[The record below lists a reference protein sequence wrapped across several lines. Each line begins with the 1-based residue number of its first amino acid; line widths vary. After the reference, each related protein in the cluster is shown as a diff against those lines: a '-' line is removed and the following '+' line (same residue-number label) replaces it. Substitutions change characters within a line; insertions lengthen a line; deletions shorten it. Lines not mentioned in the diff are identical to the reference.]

1 MIDFVSLN
9 ELYNCLDLYIVSSRV
24 EGGPQAIL
32 ECGINKT
39 PIISTDV
46 GAASMI
52 LSPESIVKS
61 NDFDRAIPNTHIS
74 NENSLKYTIPDWY
87 KSYRE
92 IFSNLL

>member
-1 MIDFVSLN
+1 MW
-9 ELYNCLDLYIVSSRV
+9 
-24 EGGPQAIL
+24 
-32 ECGINKT
+32 NKQNANYFNRCW
-39 PIISTDV
+39 V
-46 GAASMI
+46 ASMI

-92 IFSNLL
+92 IFSLL

>member
-39 PIISTDV
+39 QIISTDV
-46 GAASMI
+46 GVASMI

-61 NDFDRAIPNTHIS
+61 NNFDRAIPNTHIS
-74 NENSLKYTIPDWY
+74 NETL
-87 KSYRE
+87 
-92 IFSNLL
+92 